1 MKIQLTTKW
10 EDGAFENSEVSPP
23 RTLTAGLLI
32 KELNKCNPNAPV
44 AFKRWEDDW
53 HTYLSGITQRQ
64 LVLIDDGQEYV
75 MSRDDESDDTESY
88 PVIFLTE

>member
-10 EDGAFENSEVSPP
+10 EDGAFENSEVSLP
-23 RTLTAGLLI
+23 RALTARLLI
-32 KELNKCNPNAPV
+32 EELNKCNPNAPV

-75 MSRDDESDDTESY
+75 MSRDDESDSIESY

>member
-1 MKIQLTTKW
+1 MKIQLATKY
-10 EDGAFENSEVSPP
+10 EDNAFKEYRSAPATIFTVKF
-23 RTLTAGLLI
+23 LI
-32 KELNKCNPNAPV
+32 EELNKCNPDAPV
-44 AFKRWEDDW
+44 AFKRWEDDF

-75 MSRDDESDDTESY
+75 LSRDDESDGHKSY